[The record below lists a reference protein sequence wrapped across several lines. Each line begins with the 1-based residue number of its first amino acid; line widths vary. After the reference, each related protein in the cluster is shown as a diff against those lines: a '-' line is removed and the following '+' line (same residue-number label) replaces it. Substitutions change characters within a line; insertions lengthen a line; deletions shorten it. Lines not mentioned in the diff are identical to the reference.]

1 MAQEVA
7 KMTQVLAVF
16 AVIGMAFLVW
26 LAYGWLLLP
35 GRCPVRTMV
44 NASGDGDGLEQT
56 VKSLLW
62 LRRSGLLQGEIAI
75 CDAGLSQSG
84 LLIAMTLARQNGVE
98 FCGRVPE
105 L

>member
-1 MAQEVA
+1 
-7 KMTQVLAVF
+7 MTQVLAVF

-35 GRCPVRTMV
+35 GRCPVRV
-44 NASGDGDGLEQT
+44 LVKASDDGDGLEQT

-75 CDAGLSQSG
+75 CDAGLSHSG
-84 LLIAMTLARQNGVE
+84 LLIAMTLARRNDVE
-98 FCGRVPE
+98 FSGKIPE